1 MWEIVKLEVQVIS
14 FSIYS
19 QFLNVVP
26 VFFIFFFVLFLC
38 RWNIWWSR
46 HVKMAPWL
54 MRLDPFIQST
64 SGWTLT
70 NHLARLMRWLF
81 ICIVDRIVFYHI
93 TIAHDSHFHLLCCV
107 FVLGDFMKKPTGWRD
122 WTRLNA
128 CLSAYFSRKSNRYR
142 LIMFFCWTKK
152 LLVHSFDFVWQVDVR
167 YSEFRER
174 RSHRRAPHTHSG
186 HYWSDR

>member
-1 MWEIVKLEVQVIS
+1 MSSPS
-14 FSIYS
+14 FS
-19 QFLNVVP
+19 
-26 VFFIFFFVLFLC
+26 FFFFCSFPLSMEHLMVATRKNGALIDATGSLYPIDEWMDVDESSSQTNEMVIHLHSWPHCLLSHHDRTRFPFSPFVLC
-38 RWNIWWSR
+38 
-46 HVKMAPWL
+46 
-54 MRLDPFIQST
+54 
-64 SGWTLT
+64 
-70 NHLARLMRWLF
+70 
-81 ICIVDRIVFYHI
+81 
-93 TIAHDSHFHLLCCV
+93 

-128 CLSAYFSRKSNRYR
+128 CLTAYFSRKSNRYR

>member
-1 MWEIVKLEVQVIS
+1 MSSPS
-14 FSIYS
+14 FS
-19 QFLNVVP
+19 
-26 VFFIFFFVLFLC
+26 FFFFLFLS

-54 MRLDPFIQST
+54 MRLGSLYPIDEWMDVDESSSQTNEMVIHLHSWPHCLLSHHDRTRFPFSP
-64 SGWTLT
+64 
-70 NHLARLMRWLF
+70 F
-81 ICIVDRIVFYHI
+81 V
-93 TIAHDSHFHLLCCV
+93 LC
-107 FVLGDFMKKPTGWRD
+107 FVLGDFYEKPTGWRD

-186 HYWSDR
+186 HYWSER